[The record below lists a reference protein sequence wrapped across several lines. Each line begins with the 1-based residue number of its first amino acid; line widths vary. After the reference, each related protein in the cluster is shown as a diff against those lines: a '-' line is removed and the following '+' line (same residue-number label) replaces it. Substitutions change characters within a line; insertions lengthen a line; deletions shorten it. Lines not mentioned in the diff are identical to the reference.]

1 MEFDENGQ
9 PAPLKKRWKV
19 AIPIPIH
26 VDQELSEFS
35 ALFRQLLFNRGID
48 TVEAARAFVNCTT
61 PFSTDP
67 FYIKDMDIAV
77 ERLHNAI
84 ITGEK
89 IAIYGDYDA
98 DGVTASAL
106 MIEFLKACWVTPISY
121 IPNRFNEGYG
131 LNMDAIDS
139 LASQGVN
146 LIITVDCGVRSVAE
160 IQHAHDLGMSMII
173 TDHHLPGAEPLAA
186 DAIINPKQ
194 PGDFYPEKML
204 AGVGLAYKL
213 VQGYLTRYPVEGVEA
228 EHWLDLVAIGT
239 VADLAPIA
247 GENRMLIDGG
257 LKKIRSCSRQ
267 GLFSLAQVSGM
278 DLAKTDTGK
287 IGFVLG
293 PRLNAAGRIDSAEM
307 ALDLLMTQDFL
318 KAGLLAQQIEQQ
330 NDQRQALT
338 REIQA
343 RAIDLALE
351 GDPNTPII
359 FATSPDFSEGV
370 VGLAASRIVEM
381 YYRPAV
387 VGRQDE
393 TTTVASCRSIP
404 QFNITAALDQCEDLL
419 VRYGGHAAAAGFTVT
434 NENLAKLYER
444 LSSIAKEQFANADL
458 TPELEIDREIML
470 ENVTQKYVPGILSD
484 IAALQPTGRG
494 NPDALFCS
502 RNCRVVSARQVGSES
517 THLKMTIQAG
527 SQIFDTIAFRQ
538 GYWYNDLPELVDIAY
553 TFEINS
559 YMGRQNLQLNIKDI
573 QPAGAH

>member
-48 TVEAARAFVNCTT
+48 TVEAARAFANCTT

-67 FYIKDMDIAV
+67 FHIKDMDIAV
-77 ERLHNAI
+77 ERLHSAI

-106 MIEFLKACWVTPISY
+106 MIEFLKACWVKPISY

-173 TDHHLPGAEPLAA
+173 TDHHLPGQESLAA

-194 PGDFYPEKML
+194 FGDFYPEKML

-213 VQGYLTRYPVEGVEA
+213 VQGYLTRYPVEGVDA
-228 EHWLDLVAIGT
+228 DHWLDLVAIGT

-247 GENRMLIDGG
+247 GENRMLINAG

-287 IGFVLG
+287 IGFVLA

-307 ALDLLMTQDFL
+307 ALDLLTTQDFL
-318 KAGLLAQQIEQQ
+318 KAGLLAQQIEMQ
-330 NDQRQALT
+330 NEQRQALT
-338 REIQA
+338 REIQT
-343 RAIDLALE
+343 RAIEMAMQGE
-351 GDPNTPII
+351 SETSII

-434 NENLAKLYER
+434 NENLASLYER
-444 LSSIAKEQFANADL
+444 LLIHS
-458 TPELEIDREIML
+458 
-470 ENVTQKYVPGILSD
+470 
-484 IAALQPTGRG
+484 
-494 NPDALFCS
+494 
-502 RNCRVVSARQVGSES
+502 
-517 THLKMTIQAG
+517 
-527 SQIFDTIAFRQ
+527 
-538 GYWYNDLPELVDIAY
+538 
-553 TFEINS
+553 
-559 YMGRQNLQLNIKDI
+559 
-573 QPAGAH
+573 